1 MLILLCI
8 RHQKG
13 WIDDDGDGPGLYA
26 RGEKKVPEDI
36 LQQSATR
43 EVLEEGGVEAKV
55 VAKVETTKIFF
66 TNKDGNKIL
75 KFITYYLMEY
85 LKDVVG
91 GFGFETSEVKWVPY
105 DEARKTLSISGEK
118 KILDKA
124 KILLDSGIQPPLV

>member
-1 MLILLCI
+1 M
-8 RHQKG
+8 
-13 WIDDDGDGPGLYA
+13 
-26 RGEKKVPEDI
+26 
-36 LQQSATR
+36 
-43 EVLEEGGVEAKV
+43 EEGGVEAKV